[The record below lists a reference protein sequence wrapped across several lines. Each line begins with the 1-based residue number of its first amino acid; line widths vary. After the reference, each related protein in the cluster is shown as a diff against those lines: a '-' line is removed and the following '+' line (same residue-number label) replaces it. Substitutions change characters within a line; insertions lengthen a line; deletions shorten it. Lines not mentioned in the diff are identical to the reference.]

1 MLIAPVKNENSE
13 VILFILN
20 FEELSEGF
28 ENKFAQGLKT
38 IEIQFLFLFII
49 ICKRFK
55 K

>member
-28 ENKFAQGLKT
+28 ENKFAQGLNT
-38 IEIQFLFLFII
+38 I
-49 ICKRFK
+49 
-55 K
+55 